1 MKRTIK
7 IRAKEVANVNL
18 IISVSNNK
26 QEAIYNLDNVK
37 KLCKLKAKRCI
48 GCGLCSYVCP
58 SKIRLRELVGEAKK
72 KIDSGVK

>member
-1 MKRTIK
+1 MRCGKCTNVWPAHLSQVLIK
-7 IRAKEVANVNL
+7 D
-18 IISVSNNK
+18 
-26 QEAIYNLDNVK
+26 NLDNVK